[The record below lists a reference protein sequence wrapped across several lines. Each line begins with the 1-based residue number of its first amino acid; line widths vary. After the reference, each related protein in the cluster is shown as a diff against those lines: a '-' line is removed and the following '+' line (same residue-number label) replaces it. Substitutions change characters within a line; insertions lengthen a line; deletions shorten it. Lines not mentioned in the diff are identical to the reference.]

1 MQYKYNL
8 FTVQSFNADVRSQD
22 TPVRAELHQSLRR
35 ILWVIV
41 ITHQTS
47 TALTTGITKGQSLL
61 FYSVDKSPFIGV
73 KGESLRGED
82 LSASTGEEDNQ
93 KNHYS

>member
-1 MQYKYNL
+1 MNL
-8 FTVQSFNADVRSQD
+8 LTVRSLYVIPQD
-22 TPVRAELHQSLRR
+22 IPLSAELHQSLGR
-35 ILWVIV
+35 ILSVIV

-47 TALTTGITKGQSLL
+47 IAWTTGITKGQSLF
-61 FYSVDKSPFIGV
+61 FYSVDKSPFVGV

-82 LSASTGEEDNQ
+82 LSASTGEEENQ